1 MGVGDQEGAKDGVHD
16 RVEGA
21 SGEGS
26 DGEGDQTDADGAV
39 RMLVISESLE
49 DCSCVAA
56 LGGDV
61 PLECP
66 VVASLRGVRA
76 GDGNGVVH
84 YHGGSVCGPIDMVTP
99 NPSLISLESL

>member
-39 RMLVISESLE
+39 RMLVISESL
-49 DCSCVAA
+49 
-56 LGGDV
+56 
-61 PLECP
+61 
-66 VVASLRGVRA
+66 
-76 GDGNGVVH
+76 
-84 YHGGSVCGPIDMVTP
+84 
-99 NPSLISLESL
+99 